1 MKLDGLRDRK
11 IEYARYMSEEIAH
24 VCKNMDKRASGSDGE
39 KQAVDYMATQL
50 SDSCDKISI
59 EPFKVNPAS
68 FMSWIYITVT
78 CVLLAYVSSFFS
90 SMLAIVLILVG
101 VAPMIGQFVLYKRM
115 TDPLYPEKL
124 SHNITAVKECEGEVK
139 RRIFFNGHADAA
151 FEWTTNYHLGG
162 LVLVVQIVMAIIG
175 VLFVVALSLARWIYL
190 GGVGAGISE
199 GAFLYAGL
207 AGLVFM
213 PSWIMTYFFSNSKQI
228 VDGANDDL
236 SGCYMGIAIM
246 KALKDSGIKFENT
259 EVGVIITGSEEA
271 GLRGAKAWC
280 EQHAD
285 EYSDAETIIV
295 TFDTIRDSKFL
306 QVNHRDLNG
315 LVKSD
320 KTICELFLQAA
331 KESDIEMGSG
341 VGSIGASDSAA
352 FTQGGFRS
360 VSITA
365 INSTLQNYY
374 HTRYDSYDNLSEVCL
389 ADCFDVSL
397 KALQLWADDVEPL
410 DDTQVKETEH
420 SVQIDVDAQSNQEV
434 KEPQINDAPS
444 SELSQE

>member
-1 MKLDGLRDRK
+1 MKLDGLRERK
-11 IEYARYMSEEIAH
+11 IEYARYMSEEITH

-39 KQAVDYMATQL
+39 KQAIDYMATQL

-68 FMSWIYITVT
+68 FMGWIYISVT

-101 VAPMIGQFVLYKRM
+101 VVPMIGQFVLYKRM
-115 TDPLYPEKL
+115 TDPLYPDKL

-151 FEWTTNYHLGG
+151 CEWTINYRLGG
-162 LVLVVQIVMAIIG
+162 MVLVVQVVTAIVG
-175 VLFVVALSLARWIYL
+175 VLFVLVLALARWIHL

-199 GAFLYAGL
+199 GAYLYAGL
-207 AGLVFM
+207 AGLVFV
-213 PSWIMTYFFSNSKQI
+213 PSWILAYFFSNNKFI

-259 EVGVIITGSEEA
+259 EVGVIITGSQEA

-295 TFDTIRDSKFL
+295 SFDTIREGKFL

-320 KTICELFLQAA
+320 KRICDLFLKAA
-331 KESDIEMGSG
+331 KECDVEMKSG
-341 VGSIGASDSAA
+341 VVPLGATNSAA

-360 VSITA
+360 VGITA
-365 INSTLQNYY
+365 LNHTVQNYY

-389 ADCFDVSL
+389 ADCFDVSVN
-397 KALQLWADDVEPL
+397 ALQMWANGVEPL
-410 DDTQVKETEH
+410 DDTQIKETEQ
-420 SVQIDVDAQSNQEV
+420 SVQIEDVQNNQED
-434 KEPQINDAPS
+434 KEPQMNDAPS
-444 SELSQE
+444 SETPQE